1 MDDPLEHLKASLSML
16 RGSVSRWIA
25 YHGRGRLLVMSVGV
39 VAVVAAGWWLVRP
52 AARPIETMLP
62 FVTSTSLQGAPAV
75 VATATSSGTV
85 RVHVAG
91 AVRAPGVYALPADA
105 RVVDAV
111 AAAGGA
117 TRSAD
122 LDRINLAQSIVDAE
136 QVFVP
141 RRGMVRTATTVA
153 VRHRPRRSPTT
164 TAGVAPPTGSTPAMT
179 PETPPTTA
187 PVRKVNLNTATADQL
202 DALPGVGPST
212 ARAIVSYRARR
223 GPFAKV
229 EDLLNIDG
237 IGPKK
242 LESLRSHVEL

>member
-1 MDDPLEHLKASLSML
+1 
-16 RGSVSRWIA
+16 
-25 YHGRGRLLVMSVGV
+25 
-39 VAVVAAGWWLVRP
+39 
-52 AARPIETMLP
+52 
-62 FVTSTSLQGAPAV
+62 
-75 VATATSSGTV
+75 
-85 RVHVAG
+85 
-91 AVRAPGVYALPADA
+91 
-105 RVVDAV
+105 
-111 AAAGGA
+111 
-117 TRSAD
+117 
-122 LDRINLAQSIVDAE
+122 
-136 QVFVP
+136 
-141 RRGMVRTATTVA
+141 
-153 VRHRPRRSPTT
+153 
-164 TAGVAPPTGSTPAMT
+164 MT